1 MNYGK
6 AIKELRLKKGE
17 TQMEFSEKTGIS
29 QAFISNLENGRT
41 MPSVETLDIIATHTQ
56 TPVPIIAWMSLEEK
70 DIPENKKEEFNT
82 LKPFIDAFCEL

>member
-6 AIKELRLKKGE
+6 TIKELRLKKGE
-17 TQMEFSEKTGIS
+17 TQPVFAHRLGIS
-29 QAFISNLENGRT
+29 QAHISNMENGRT

-70 DIPENKKEEFNT
+70 DVPENKKEAFNT
-82 LKPFIDAFCEL
+82 LKPFIDSFCEL